1 MWLSA
6 LTPLAAGLLL
16 SHALQAA
23 CLTPD
28 IRADTNRDGVVDLDG
43 DSDSYAKARWS
54 DKRGAI
60 FLPNVGDKH
69 NRCPNEDLAGNP
81 LSNDE
86 LAYCNDASGHLLL
99 APEYIAPLRT
109 VPLSNISDGVTAHV
123 YATPRA
129 TYERVRIFVLNDAGN
144 PNATESWSLV
154 DRQFNFNAT
163 QLRAGLVLGLDGRE
177 FVKDAEIWDGTVTV
191 NFDVYETPGEDS
203 YVSDSVALKVAPVL
217 THHHLQRV
225 EIIVTT
231 EANETQPFQQYFVEQ
246 LDDAREAAGVRA
258 PLLLF
263 NQSSDIWAQDIL
275 EPAYVSMP
283 GPNGPIS
290 LRIMLRSAQS
300 TRTGGRQIL
309 EQLRGPGIGSFQPG
323 SASGIGFAAS
333 GFGYHTINSYGN
345 LETIP
350 PYRSKSGVLYKAG
363 RVIQGRHNEDFPAQ
377 AVRDLILGQGVQ
389 NTLFLQTGWLRV
401 GHVDEFVQF
410 LPYDNDLGFTIAVA
424 SPRRA
429 LEIYREAQEQGHGG
443 VRAISFDAAPQIER
457 FNQGLLESVEFLDL
471 TVADVLNN
479 ETFIEVNEYS
489 QKWIDHNVDILLGD
503 IPLDRE
509 DIIEVP
515 GLYYDTSS
523 GGVYIRPDGLDYYWP
538 AVLEGEYE
546 VGAFLPG
553 AINGVVVGHHYI
565 SPNPFGPVVDGVD
578 VIAQAVEA
586 AYARAGMN
594 VTYVDDY
601 FSHHTSSGEV
611 HCGSNTLRQTDVV
624 WWE

>member
-1 MWLSA
+1 MS
-6 LTPLAAGLLL
+6 PLAACLLI
-16 SHALQAA
+16 SHAVRASS
-23 CLTPD
+23 LTPD

-43 DSDSYAKARWS
+43 DSDVYSKARWS
-54 DKRGAI
+54 DARGAI

-69 NRCPNEDLAGNP
+69 LRCPSEDLAGNP

-99 APEYIAPLRT
+99 APEYVAPLRT
-109 VPLSNISDGVTAHV
+109 MPLSNISDGVTAHI

-129 TYERVRIFVLNDAGN
+129 AYERVRIFLLDDVEN
-144 PNATESWSLV
+144 PNATESWRLV

-163 QLRAGLVLGLDGRE
+163 QLSEGLTLGIDGRE
-177 FVKDAEIWDGTVTV
+177 FVKDAEIWDGLVTV
-191 NFDVYETPGEDS
+191 NFDVYDTPGS
-203 YVSDSVALKVAPVL
+203 VSHVSDSVALKVAPVL

-225 EIIVTT
+225 ERIVTT
-231 EANETQPFQQYFVEQ
+231 DANDTSPVQQYFVEQ
-246 LDDAREAAGVRA
+246 LDAAREAAGIET

-263 NQSSDIWAQDIL
+263 NQSSDVWAQDIL

-283 GPNGPIS
+283 GPAGPIS

-300 TRTGGRQIL
+300 TRTGGRQIM
-309 EQLRGPGIGSFQPG
+309 EQLRGPGVGSFQPG

-363 RVIQGRHNEDFPAQ
+363 RVIQGKHYEEYPAQ
-377 AVRDLILGQGVQ
+377 AIRDLIFGQGVQ
-389 NTLFLQTGWLRV
+389 STLFLETGWLRV

-410 LPYDNDLGFTIAVA
+410 LPYDNELGFTVSIA

-429 LEIYREAQEQGHGG
+429 LEIYNEAQSQGHGN
-443 VRAISFDAAPQIER
+443 VLAISFDAEPQIER
-457 FNQGLLESVEFLDL
+457 FDEAMPEFLNM
-471 TVADVLNN
+471 TVSDVLSNS
-479 ETFIEVNEYS
+479 TFLEVNAYA
-489 QKWIDHNVDILLGD
+489 QKWIDHNLDILLGD
-503 IPLDRE
+503 IPLARE
-509 DIIEVP
+509 DVIEIP
-515 GLYYDTSS
+515 GLYYDTST
-523 GGVYIRPDGLDYYWP
+523 GGTYVQPDGLDYYWP
-538 AVLEGEYE
+538 PVLEGEYQL
-546 VGAFLPG
+546 GAFLPG

-578 VIAQAVEA
+578 LIAQAVEA
-586 AYARAGMN
+586 TYARAGMN
-594 VTYVDDY
+594 VTFVDDF

-611 HCGSNTLRQTDVV
+611 HCGSNTLRQTDSI
-624 WWE
+624 WWQ